1 MNSILIHPKSK
12 EQEEIFEKMAKVLI
26 IPYEIKD
33 DSPYKEEFVEMVRDA
48 EVEYWSGKVEKINLD
63 DYANNPFR

>member
-12 EQEEIFEKMAKVLI
+12 EQEEIFEKMAKALK

-48 EVEYWSGKVEKINLD
+48 EVEYQSGKGEKINLD
-63 DYANNPFR
+63 DICK

>member
-12 EQEEIFEKMAKVLI
+12 EQEEIIEKMAKALK
-26 IPYEIKD
+26 IPYEIKE

-48 EVEYWSGKVEKINLD
+48 EVEYQSGKGTKINLEEICI
-63 DYANNPFR
+63 